1 MEKSSNMT
9 TERLPWIGEDPA
21 SQRLFELAQQIAPVP
36 TTILITGESGTGK
49 EYLAR
54 LIHEIGPRRDS
65 PYLRIDCAAIPADLA
80 ESEIFGHERGAFP
93 GAQDRKVGQLEMAKQ
108 GTLVLDEVAELT
120 SAAQAKLLKLLQDQS
135 IERIGGKETV
145 KVEAR
150 VIALTNVDMAAAVK
164 EGRFRE
170 ELYYRL
176 DVVKIWL
183 PPLRERQADILP
195 LAQFFLAA
203 LRTKHGKPKAGLSE
217 NARHLL
223 QGYKW
228 PGNVRELRSAVERA
242 VITGKGELLEAEDF
256 PAEVLMSSNKG
267 VQESRLR
274 SLEDIE
280 REAIVQTLEVMGQQI
295 GRSAAILGISR
306 KTLLE
311 KRKKYGLLPEAEVS
325 GGSRNSLRR
334 GQAG

>member
-1 MEKSSNMT
+1 MT

-65 PYLRIDCAAIPADLA
+65 PYLRIDCAGIPADLA
-80 ESEIFGHERGAFP
+80 ESEMFGHERGAFP
-93 GAQDRKVGQLEMAKQ
+93 GAQDRKIGQLEIAKK

-120 SAAQAKLLKLLQDQS
+120 PAAQAKLLRVLQDQS

-176 DVVKIWL
+176 DVVKIWV

-195 LAQFFLAA
+195 LAGFFLAA
-203 LRTKHGKPKAGLSE
+203 LRAKHGKPQSRFSE
-217 NARHLL
+217 NARQLL

-228 PGNVRELRSAVERA
+228 PGNLRELRSAVERA
-242 VITGKGELLEAEDF
+242 VITGKGELLEVEDF
-256 PAEVLMSSNKG
+256 PLEVLRSSNKDA
-267 VQESRLR
+267 QESRLR

-295 GRSAAILGISR
+295 GRSAEILGISR

-311 KRKKYGLLPEAEVS
+311 KRKKYGLVAEAQVTAD
-325 GGSRNSLRR
+325 GSTNSLRR

>member
-1 MEKSSNMT
+1 
-9 TERLPWIGEDPA
+9 
-21 SQRLFELAQQIAPVP
+21 V
-36 TTILITGESGTGK
+36 
-49 EYLAR
+49 
-54 LIHEIGPRRDS
+54 
-65 PYLRIDCAAIPADLA
+65 
-80 ESEIFGHERGAFP
+80 
-93 GAQDRKVGQLEMAKQ
+93 
-108 GTLVLDEVAELT
+108 
-120 SAAQAKLLKLLQDQS
+120 LQDQS
-135 IERIGGKETV
+135 IERIGGQETV

-195 LAQFFLAA
+195 LAEFFVAA
-203 LRTKHGKPKAGLSE
+203 LRAKHGKPKTVLSE

-256 PAEVLMSSNKG
+256 PAEVLMSSHKG
-267 VQESRLR
+267 AQESRLR

-295 GRSAAILGISR
+295 GRSAEILGISR

-325 GGSRNSLRR
+325 GGSINSLRR